1 MQIQL
6 NTDHNIEGHERLA
19 DHVRAVVESA
29 LERFSDQVTRVE
41 VHLSDQNASNTGLD
55 DKRCLMEFRIA
66 GRQPDTVTHD
76 ASSVDLAITGAA
88 DKLKRSVEHTLERLS
103 GHR

>member
-1 MQIQL
+1 M
-6 NTDHNIEGHERLA
+6 D
-19 DHVRAVVESA
+19 
-29 LERFSDQVTRVE
+29 RFSDRVTRVE
-41 VHLSDQNASNTGLD
+41 VHLSDQNASKSGPD

-88 DKLKRSVEHTLERLS
+88 DKLKRAVEHTLERLPN
-103 GHR
+103 HR